1 MYLTKLA
8 SVELVLW
15 NMLELYSLDP
25 EEVFHSVGLNPALMH
40 QPGER
45 YPIIKVNALWKEM
58 ENRIQDPCF
67 GLTAGTCWHPSHFGT
82 LGYAMLVSKSLRI
95 TLERLLRY
103 HRVLSDID
111 FGELYENK
119 RNNSLV
125 FRFKPQDENDY
136 TVAKEDAAIAWIFS
150 VLRINFQH
158 TLQAV
163 AVHFS
168 HSEPKCS
175 GKYFEFFQGP
185 VHFDANQPSFEIHLD
200 KADVVLPGN
209 NEELADFNDQIM
221 EKYLR
226 TLQQNSLVVQIRKLI
241 TKQLPSGNVTVEEV
255 ATKLGY
261 SPRKLQ
267 RLLKEEGTSFLK
279 VLNSTRM
286 QIAKDYV
293 KNRETDLTELAFLL
307 GFAELSTFSR
317 SFKRWT
323 GKSPLQYRNA
333 A

>member
-8 SVELVLW
+8 SVQLVLW
-15 NMLELYSLDP
+15 NMLEQYNIEP
-25 EEVFHSVGLNPALMH
+25 NEVFHSVGLNPALMY
-40 QPGER
+40 QIGAR
-45 YPIIKVNALWKEM
+45 YPIVKVNALWKEM
-58 ENRIQDPCF
+58 ANRIQDPCF
-67 GLTAGTCWHPSHFGT
+67 GLSAGTCWHPSNFGT

-103 HRVLSDID
+103 HKVLSDID
-111 FGELYENK
+111 FAELFENK
-119 RNNSLV
+119 RNDTLV
-125 FRFKPQDENDY
+125 FRFKYQDEINY
-136 TVAKEDAAIAWIFS
+136 TVAKEDASIAWIFS

-168 HSEPKCS
+168 HSKPQCS

-185 VHFDANQPSFEIHLD
+185 VFFDAKLPSFEIPLAIVD
-200 KADVVLPGN
+200 TVLPGN
-209 NEELADFNDQIM
+209 NEELAEFNDQTM
-221 EKYLR
+221 ERYLQ
-226 TLQQNSLVVQIRKLI
+226 TLKQNSLVVQIRKLI
-241 TKQLPSGNVTVEEV
+241 AEQLPSGNVTVEDV
-255 ATKLGY
+255 AKELGY

-267 RLLKEEGTSFLK
+267 RLLQEEDTTFLK

-286 QIAKDYV
+286 EIAKGYV
-293 KNRETDLTELAFLL
+293 KDKNTDLTELSFLL

-323 GKSPLQYRNA
+323 GKSPLQYRNTA
-333 A
+333 